1 LKGPAWRKWQR
12 STGHQPRSAWTRC
25 LAWKTNDTPSLRWG
39 CTRGNAAHPSSIFQ
53 DEIHDNLHE
62 KLFERV
68 LSGNDRLELQICRYS
83 TNDDARGRA
92 LAAMQSREILQS
104 FCQRFECVRQILR
117 ILHVARCSQK
127 LTMLGQGKGATC
139 IPRFCGIISKLPGLS
154 LSFDV
159 SHTKGVLRLGGV
171 YSTIAQYDQFVGRLW
186 NGSPPKRYAKTGP
199 ARVEQTAVQ
208 MRNPGVAGV

>member
-1 LKGPAWRKWQR
+1 MRNTIISTR
-12 STGHQPRSAWTRC
+12 SFSNAYFQATIDWSCRSAGTLRMM
-25 LAWKTNDTPSLRWG
+25 TPG
-39 CTRGNAAHPSSIFQ
+39 G
-53 DEIHDNLHE
+53 
-62 KLFERV
+62 
-68 LSGNDRLELQICRYS
+68 
-83 TNDDARGRA
+83 A